1 VFYKNKQM
9 NETKIYFE
17 ILQAKSD
24 YSEEFTPLILTL
36 FWDISFSILIKEL
49 FVGGGVTCYHNCM
62 LTHDSVWQGKQ
73 NKKTLSLG

>member
-1 VFYKNKQM
+1 M

-36 FWDISFSILIKEL
+36 FWDISF
-49 FVGGGVTCYHNCM
+49 FM
-62 LTHDSVWQGKQ
+62 LTHVSVWQGKQ
-73 NKKTLSLG
+73 TKNMISRIKETSTLS